1 MEVAVRFKS
10 FCGCVNRYAPLMRTN
25 GLKWS
30 FPSDGG
36 WKRSFEITLS
46 TGYTFDITVENP
58 AEGFEHLGQAILG
71 EIFFEKLKEEK
82 TTPDV
87 GEAVIEVVK
96 ELKSLVDGLTI
107 EDARSV
113 LALSLWTHV
122 FEHFMEMERRTVK
135 KKRKKEK

>member
-1 MEVAVRFKS
+1 
-10 FCGCVNRYAPLMRTN
+10 MRTN

-30 FPSDGG
+30 FPGNGG
-36 WKRSFEITLS
+36 RKRSFEITLS

-71 EIFFEKLKEEK
+71 EIFFENLKKEK
-82 TTPDV
+82 TNPDV

-96 ELKSLVDGLTI
+96 ELKSVVDGLSI

-135 KKRKKEK
+135 KKRKKKK